1 LARYR
6 FRDGTKALIDAMLA
20 DGKVPVRLA
29 TPVASV
35 EQHGARVVVAS
46 RAGEEWSARAVISTL
61 PLNVLRDV
69 AWSPGLD
76 ARKLE
81 LSAQRH
87 AGVST
92 KVHVL
97 VEGEHNV
104 ACLAPSESPLNWLF
118 TDHVGHGRTHL
129 VGFGPGSDRLDVG
142 DAAQVAN
149 TVQRMLP
156 NAKVLTS
163 FGYDWNADPFSRGT
177 WCILRPRQY
186 RSLAALQAPAGRVL
200 FASADWANGWRGF
213 IDGAIEQ
220 GLAAAREVRALLS
233 EKA

>member
-156 NAKVLTS
+156 NASIARWPRCRHPPAAFCSRARIGRTAGAAS
-163 FGYDWNADPFSRGT
+163 STAPSSRGSRRLAR
-177 WCILRPRQY
+177 CARCSPKRREPQFLRE
-186 RSLAALQAPAGRVL
+186 LAV
-200 FASADWANGWRGF
+200 
-213 IDGAIEQ
+213 
-220 GLAAAREVRALLS
+220 
-233 EKA
+233 